1 MILAYCVI
9 NSSVF
14 NALLLL
20 LLLFDVFHLHTWKGL
35 AEKENTNERKKQ
47 GGLCKDNPR
56 WQTLSRTDLLLETES
71 ACSEVQGDES
81 PHTWFLFFP
90 SLTIRSL
97 LLLFFSFCL
106 LEKLFFSVVPISW
119 LQSLPLVLRRG
130 VYLVNGGLNTFP
142 NIVYECLLVIIL
154 YFYNSVRMNSENHF

>member
-1 MILAYCVI
+1 MI

-14 NALLLL
+14 NVLLLL
-20 LLLFDVFHLHTWKGL
+20 LLLLDVFQLRTWKDL
-35 AEKENTNERKKQ
+35 AEKENTKERKKQ

-81 PHTWFLFFP
+81 PHTWLLFFP
-90 SLTIRSL
+90 SLTIRFL

-106 LEKLFFSVVPISW
+106 LEKLFFSIVPISW

-130 VYLVNGGLNTFP
+130 VYLINGGLNTFS
-142 NIVYECLLVIIL
+142 NIVCECLIVIIL
-154 YFYNSVRMNSENHF
+154 CFYNSVRMNRENHF